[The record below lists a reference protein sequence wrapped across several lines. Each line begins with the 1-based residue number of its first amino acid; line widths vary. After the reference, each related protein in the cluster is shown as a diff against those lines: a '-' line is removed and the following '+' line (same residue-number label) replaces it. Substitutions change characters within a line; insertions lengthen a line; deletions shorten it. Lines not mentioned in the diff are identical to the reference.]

1 LPIRWRLTLFI
12 ALVIGVI
19 LLALGLTLYL
29 LIRGMLLK
37 DVEATAK
44 SRGEAVAHTIGA
56 GDKLSTA
63 PNDDDQILFDDSV
76 AVIVR
81 GKNGKVIDKFNLP
94 AGGSAADFDVWRKAL
109 KNGQAASD
117 KRVRLGDNDYYVY
130 TVAMDPSTR
139 PAQVVEF
146 GKSYNETEEILEIFG
161 TVLAFVIGAAFL
173 LSIGGAYQLAGAALR
188 PVDAVTGAASR
199 MGEGDLS
206 KRLPVA
212 NPKDELGRLVITIN
226 GLLSRLESA
235 FVRREEALERQRRFA
250 ADASHELR
258 TPLTAISGHARM
270 LDEWALEGDPQRAKQ
285 SVGVIRREAGRMRR
299 LAESLLALTRGDE
312 GEELKIGRH
321 DLAAV
326 AEEAAQATRDANNGK
341 VSIECVLPKGEV
353 EATFD
358 RDRAFQVASILLDNA
373 VRYTPEGGNV
383 TVGVREDG
391 DWVALEVS
399 DTGVGIPEDQLPLI
413 FERFHRADP
422 SRSEGGA
429 GLGLSIARQIAE
441 AHGGQIRAESTPGT
455 GSTFTLLLPK
465 RSRLSTPERP
475 KEPAPSKR
483 RRYFSSGR
491 RNRNAPQREIRD
503 GS

>member
-12 ALVIGVI
+12 ALAIGVI
-19 LLALGLTLYL
+19 LLALGATLYL
-29 LIRGMLLK
+29 LIRGTLHK
-37 DVEATAK
+37 EVEDTAK
-44 SRGEAVAHTIGA
+44 NRAEAVASAIEG
-56 GDKLSTA
+56 GDELSTA
-63 PNDDDQILFDDSV
+63 PDDDDQILFDDSV

-109 KNGQAASD
+109 ENGQDASD
-117 KRVRLGDNDYYVY
+117 KSVRLGDNDYYVY
-130 TVAMDPSTR
+130 AVAMDPSAR
-139 PAQVVEF
+139 PARVVEF

-188 PVDAVTGAASR
+188 PVDSVTSAARR

-226 GLLSRLESA
+226 GLFSRLETA

-285 SVGVIRREAGRMRR
+285 SVGIIRREVGRMRS
-299 LAESLLALTRGDE
+299 LAESLLALARGDE
-312 GEELKIGRH
+312 GAELKIGRH

-326 AEEAAQATRDANNGK
+326 AEEAAQATRDANNGN
-341 VSIECVLPKGEV
+341 VSIESVLPKGEV
-353 EATFD
+353 ETTFD
-358 RDRAFQVASILLDNA
+358 RDRAFQAASILLDNA

-383 TVGVREDG
+383 TVSVREDG
-391 DWVALEVS
+391 DRVALDVS

-422 SRSEGGA
+422 SPYDGGS

-441 AHGGQIRAESTPGT
+441 SHGGQIRVESTPGT

-465 RSRLSTPERP
+465 RSRPPTPERR
-475 KEPAPSKR
+475 KVPAPSKR
-483 RRYFSSGR
+483 TV
-491 RNRNAPQREIRD
+491 P
-503 GS
+503 

>member
-1 LPIRWRLTLFI
+1 
-12 ALVIGVI
+12 
-19 LLALGLTLYL
+19 
-29 LIRGMLLK
+29 M
-37 DVEATAK
+37 
-44 SRGEAVAHTIGA
+44 AHTYEA
-56 GDKLSTA
+56 GDELSTA
-63 PNDDDQILFDDSV
+63 PDDDDQILFDDSV
-76 AVIVR
+76 AMIVR

-109 KNGQAASD
+109 KNGQDASD
-117 KRVRLGDNDYYVY
+117 KSVRLGDNDYYVY
-130 TVAMDPSTR
+130 AVAMDPSAR
-139 PAQVVEF
+139 PARVVEF
-146 GKSYNETEEILEIFG
+146 GKSYNKTEEILEIFG

-188 PVDAVTGAASR
+188 PVDAVTSAASR

-226 GLLSRLESA
+226 ALLSRLESA
-235 FVRREEALERQRRFA
+235 FVRKEEALERQRRFT

-285 SVGVIRREAGRMRR
+285 SVGVIRREAGRMRS

-312 GEELKIGRH
+312 GAEELKIGRH

-326 AEEAAQATRDANNGK
+326 AEDAAQATRDANNGK

-358 RDRAFQVASILLDNA
+358 RDRAFQAASILLDNA

-383 TVGVREDG
+383 TVSVREDG
-391 DWVALEVS
+391 DRVALDVP
-399 DTGVGIPEDQLPLI
+399 DTGIGIPEDQLPLI

-422 SRSEGGA
+422 SRSDGGA
-429 GLGLSIARQIAE
+429 GLGLSIASQIAE
-441 AHGGQIRAESTPGT
+441 SHGGQIRVESTPGK

-465 RSRLSTPERP
+465 RSRTSTP
-475 KEPAPSKR
+475 KR
-483 RRYFSSGR
+483 LKRLV
-491 RNRNAPQREIRD
+491 
-503 GS
+503 

>member
-1 LPIRWRLTLFI
+1 MPIRWRLTLFI
-12 ALVIGVI
+12 ALAIGVI

-29 LIRGMLLK
+29 LIRGMLHK
-37 DVEATAK
+37 DVEDTAK
-44 SRGEAVAHTIGA
+44 ERGEAVASAIEG
-56 GDKLSTA
+56 GDSLSTA
-63 PNDDDQILFDDSV
+63 PNDDDQILFDNSA

-81 GKNGKVIDKFNLP
+81 DKNGRVTNEFIPSGD
-94 AGGSAADFDVWRKAL
+94 GSAADFDVWSKAL
-109 KNGQAASD
+109 KNGQHASD
-117 KRVRLGDNDYYVY
+117 KSERMGDNDYYVY
-130 TVAMDPSTR
+130 AVALDPSVR
-139 PAQVVEF
+139 RARVVEY
-146 GKSYNETEEILEIFG
+146 GKSYNKTEEILENFG
-161 TVLAFVIGAAFL
+161 TVLVLVIGAAFL
-173 LSIGGAYQLAGAALR
+173 LSISGAYQLAGAALR
-188 PVDAVTGAASR
+188 PVDAVTSAAGR

-226 GLLSRLESA
+226 GLLSRLETA

-258 TPLTAISGHARM
+258 TPLTAITGHARM
-270 LDEWALEGDPQRAKQ
+270 LDEWALEGDPQKAKQ
-285 SVGVIRREAGRMRR
+285 SVGVIRREAGRMRS
-299 LAESLLALTRGDE
+299 LAQSLLALTRGDE
-312 GEELKIGRH
+312 GAELKIGRH

-358 RDRAFQVASILLDNA
+358 RDRAFQAASILLDNA

-391 DWVALEVS
+391 DLVALEVS

-422 SRSEGGA
+422 SRSEGGS

-441 AHGGQIRAESTPGT
+441 SHGGQIRAESTPGT

-465 RSRLSTPERP
+465 RSRPSTTPERL

-483 RRYFSSGR
+483 MV
-491 RNRNAPQREIRD
+491 P
-503 GS
+503 

>member
-1 LPIRWRLTLFI
+1 MPIRWRLTLFI
-12 ALVIGVI
+12 ALAIGVI

-29 LIRGMLLK
+29 LIRGTLHK
-37 DVEATAK
+37 DVEDTAK
-44 SRGEAVAHTIGA
+44 NRAEAVAQAIEG
-56 GDKLSTA
+56 GDELSIS
-63 PNDDDQILFDDSV
+63 PDDDDQIFFDDSV

-130 TVAMDPSTR
+130 AVAMDPSTR
-139 PAQVVEF
+139 PARVVEF
-146 GKSYNETEEILEIFG
+146 GKSYNKTEEILEIFG

-206 KRLPVA
+206 KRLPVV

-226 GLLSRLESA
+226 ALLSRLESA

-270 LDEWALEGDPQRAKQ
+270 LDEWALEEDPPRAKR
-285 SVGVIRREAGRMRR
+285 SVGVIRREACRLGR

-312 GEELKIGRH
+312 GAEQLKIGRH

-326 AEEAAQATRDANNGK
+326 AEEAAQATRDANDGQ

-358 RDRAFQVASILLDNA
+358 RDRAFQAAAIFLDNA
-373 VRYTPEGGNV
+373 VHYTPEGGNV
-383 TVGVREDG
+383 TVSVREEG
-391 DWVALEVS
+391 DRVALEVS

-413 FERFHRADP
+413 FERF
-422 SRSEGGA
+422 
-429 GLGLSIARQIAE
+429 
-441 AHGGQIRAESTPGT
+441 
-455 GSTFTLLLPK
+455 
-465 RSRLSTPERP
+465 
-475 KEPAPSKR
+475 
-483 RRYFSSGR
+483 Y
-491 RNRNAPQREIRD
+491 
-503 GS
+503 

>member
-1 LPIRWRLTLFI
+1 MPIRWRLTLFI
-12 ALVIGVI
+12 ALAIGVI

-29 LIRGMLLK
+29 LIRGTLHK
-37 DVEATAK
+37 DVEDTAK
-44 SRGEAVAHTIGA
+44 NRAEAVAQTIEGG
-56 GDKLSTA
+56 GDELSTA
-63 PNDDDQILFDDSV
+63 PDDDDQVLFDDSV

-109 KNGQAASD
+109 KNGQDASD
-117 KRVRLGDNDYYVY
+117 KSVRLGDNDYYVY
-130 TVAMDPSTR
+130 AVAMDPSAR
-139 PAQVVEF
+139 PARVVEF
-146 GKSYNETEEILEIFG
+146 GKSYNKTEEILEIFG

-188 PVDAVTGAASR
+188 PVDAVTSAASR

-206 KRLPVA
+206 KRLPVV
-212 NPKDELGRLVITIN
+212 NPKDEIGRLVITIN
-226 GLLSRLESA
+226 GLLSRLETA

-270 LDEWALEGDPQRAKQ
+270 LYEWALDEEDPQRAKQ
-285 SVGVIRREAGRMRR
+285 SVGVIRREAGRLGR

-312 GEELKIGRH
+312 GAELKIGRH

-326 AEEAAQATRDANNGK
+326 VEEAAQATRDANNGK
-341 VSIECVLPKGEV
+341 VSIECALPKGEV

-358 RDRAFQVASILLDNA
+358 RDRAFQAATILLDNA

-383 TVGVREDG
+383 TVGVREDS
-391 DWVALEVS
+391 DRVALEVS
-399 DTGVGIPEDQLPLI
+399 DTGVGIPEDQLPLV

-441 AHGGQIRAESTPGT
+441 SHGGQIRAQSTPGT
-455 GSTFTLLLPK
+455 GSTFTLLLPRNGFGSPPK
-465 RSRLSTPERP
+465 RPT
-475 KEPAPSKR
+475 EPGA
-483 RRYFSSGR
+483 
-491 RNRNAPQREIRD
+491 E
-503 GS
+503 

>member
-12 ALVIGVI
+12 ALAIGMI

-29 LIRGMLLK
+29 LHRNALLK
-37 DVEATAK
+37 SIEETAENGAK
-44 SRGEAVAHTIGA
+44 AVADTIEA
-56 GDKLSTA
+56 GETLSSA
-63 PNDDDQILFDDSV
+63 ADDDDQLILDEVGVIIRDKDGGILQREGLQAVSSADD
-76 AVIVR
+76 
-81 GKNGKVIDKFNLP
+81 N
-94 AGGSAADFDVWRKAL
+94 VWRKAL
-109 KNGQAASD
+109 KKKKA
-117 KRVRLGDNDYYVY
+117 VRGKAVFAGDNDYYV
-130 TVAMDPSTR
+130 VALPVDPPNSPKQVIDEAR
-139 PAQVVEF
+139 VVEAL
-146 GKSYNETEEILEIFG
+146 KSYDETEESLG
-161 TVLAFVIGAAFL
+161 TFRTLLATSIGAAFL
-173 LSIGGAYQLAGAALR
+173 LSIGGSYLLAGAALR
-188 PVDAVTGAASR
+188 PVDSVTSAASK

-226 GLLSRLESA
+226 ALLSRLEAA

-270 LDEWALEGDPQRAKQ
+270 LDEWALEEAPQRVKQ
-285 SVGVIRREAGRMRR
+285 SVGVIRREAGRMHS

-312 GEELKIGRH
+312 GAEELKIGRH

-326 AEEAAQATRDANNGK
+326 AEAAAQVIRDANNGK

-358 RDRAFQVASILLDNA
+358 RDRAFQAACILLDNA

-383 TVGVREDG
+383 TVGVREDS
-391 DWVALEVS
+391 DRVALEVS

-422 SRSEGGA
+422 SRSDGGA

-441 AHGGQIRAESTPGT
+441 SHGGQIRAESTPGA

-465 RSRLSTPERP
+465 GSRPSTPERP
-475 KEPAPSKR
+475 KEPAPNKQTV
-483 RRYFSSGR
+483 
-491 RNRNAPQREIRD
+491 P
-503 GS
+503 